1 MLCYFKYVQYYYL
14 APSVPV
20 EELQAP
26 AYPYKEA
33 LDKLA
38 ENLINKRNNLIDSRS
53 NIKWISNVTL
63 NELSYNFATKK

>member
-1 MLCYFKYVQYYYL
+1 
-14 APSVPV
+14 
-20 EELQAP
+20 
-26 AYPYKEA
+26 

>member
-53 NIKWISNVTL
+53 NIK
-63 NELSYNFATKK
+63 